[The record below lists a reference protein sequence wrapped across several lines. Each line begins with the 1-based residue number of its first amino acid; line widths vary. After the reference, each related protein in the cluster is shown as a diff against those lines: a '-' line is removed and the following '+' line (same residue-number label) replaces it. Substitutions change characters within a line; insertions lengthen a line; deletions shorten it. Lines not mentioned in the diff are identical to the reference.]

1 MNDLVS
7 GTYRYLLANYGP
19 LLTLKHV
26 AELMHTTPNG
36 VRMAIVR
43 RRQPFAVALA
53 GAQRRLGRRIYFE
66 ARRVAS
72 VIDEEA
78 PCGRALLA
86 DSPAAEDG
94 VSVRQEID
102 GPLHGTGSRRCT
114 ELGHAGLPQ
123 TRAMAR

>member
-7 GTYRYLLANYGP
+7 GTYGYLLAHYGP

-53 GAQRRLGRRIYFE
+53 CAQRRLGRRIYFE

-72 VIDEEA
+72 LIDHEA
-78 PCGRALLA
+78 TGERTTLA
-86 DSPAAEDG
+86 HCPTAEDSPLQRE
-94 VSVRQEID
+94 VS
-102 GPLHGTGSRRCT
+102 GPSQGTGTHCCT

-123 TRAMAR
+123 TGAMAP

>member
-1 MNDLVS
+1 VSDLVS
-7 GTYRYLLANYGP
+7 GTYGYLLANYGP

-72 VIDEEA
+72 VIDHEA
-78 PCGRALLA
+78 TGERALLT
-86 DSPAAEDG
+86 DSPAAEG
-94 VSVRQEID
+94 SASVRQETS
-102 GPLHGTGSRRCT
+102 GPSGATGTRRCT
-114 ELGHAGLPQ
+114 ELGHSCLPQ
-123 TRAMAR
+123 TQAMAR

>member
-43 RRQPFAVALA
+43 RRQPFAAALA

-72 VIDEEA
+72 VIDHET
-78 PCGRALLA
+78 PCGRT
-86 DSPAAEDG
+86 SPADAPTAESG
-94 VSVRQEID
+94 VPRQRELGD
-102 GPLHGTGSRRCT
+102 PFHGTVPQRCT
-114 ELGHAGLPQ
+114 ELGHLCSPQ
-123 TRAMAR
+123 TQVTAR